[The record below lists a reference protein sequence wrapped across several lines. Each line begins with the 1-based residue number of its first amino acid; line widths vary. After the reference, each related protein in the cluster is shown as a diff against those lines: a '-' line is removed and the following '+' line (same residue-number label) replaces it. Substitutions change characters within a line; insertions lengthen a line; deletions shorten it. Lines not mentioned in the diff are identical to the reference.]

1 MVGFAGWK
9 VCGAEGDRTPDLV
22 NAIHAL
28 SQLSYSP
35 GFIKE
40 YHQFRLDNIDS
51 LAFICKDGSR
61 SFPRDA
67 AEKSNHESTK
77 IFHEGDEGLY
87 SFIALSLCSLRPF
100 FVTFVVKW
108 FCGGFSATPLAGF
121 GRGPY
126 RSEHGY
132 SSTVKSGQAPMGR
145 KFVSKVVDF

>member
-77 IFHEGDEGLY
+77 IFHEGHEGIY

-100 FVTFVVKW
+100 FVTSW
-108 FCGGFSATPLAGF
+108 LNGFAAGF
-121 GRGPY
+121 RP
-126 RSEHGY
+126 R
-132 SSTVKSGQAPMGR
+132 P
-145 KFVSKVVDF
+145 